1 MNLPVIKM
9 LKIRGRDWEAYFAV
23 LEETKKGTYR
33 GVQVTK
39 EDSMRKP
46 RKAAQKFIPIP
57 KYGEIGWKEI
67 SPSEIPEDVQNR
79 FAEYR

>member
-1 MNLPVIKM
+1 MNQPVLKM

-23 LEETKKGTYR
+23 LEVTKKGTYR
-33 GVQVTK
+33 GIQVDK

-57 KYGEIGWKEI
+57 RHGELGWQEI
-67 SPSEIPEDVQNR
+67 SASEIPADVQKR
-79 FAEYR
+79 FAEYA